1 MKPGR
6 RVRPGM
12 ELVFERASP
21 SPGPTRTASA
31 GEGWGEGTPLSAE
44 VLPADEGEP
53 SPNLSQS
60 YADGE
65 SGGRGTDPTRRLRF
79 SLSGGE
85 LDLALEAYGDTHPC
99 MFRSVFADP
108 KLAAQ
113 YGGLHVNAV
122 VTRTRKPRGG
132 AANAGCANRTAKH
145 PVCRAYF
152 AGLHRTVADWAS
164 DSRSDR
170 LDGKARTEP
179 GERLN
184 KRSQPLAGSI
194 QHPKGACWIVKPV
207 AECPVRSG
215 VPPVRRGP
223 RVRSSG

>member
-1 MKPGR
+1 MR
-6 RVRPGM
+6 
-12 ELVFERASP
+12 ELRCLPRCCQRTKGSPHLTSP
-21 SPGPTRTASA
+21 SPTRTAKA
-31 GEGWGEGTPLSAE
+31 VGEELTQLGDFVS
-44 VLPADEGEP
+44 P
-53 SPNLSQS
+53 SPAASSTLHW
-60 YADGE
+60 
-65 SGGRGTDPTRRLRF
+65 RPT
-79 SLSGGE
+79 
-85 LDLALEAYGDTHPC
+85 AIHPC